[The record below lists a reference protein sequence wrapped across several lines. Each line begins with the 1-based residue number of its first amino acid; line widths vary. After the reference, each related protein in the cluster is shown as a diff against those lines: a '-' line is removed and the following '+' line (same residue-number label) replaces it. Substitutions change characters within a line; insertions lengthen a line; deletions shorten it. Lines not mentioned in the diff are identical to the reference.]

1 MCKKVTVFYGK
12 IILIISKILH
22 WYYTIYINKQ
32 LVFGVIAV
40 IFATTLIASLVVDQ
54 ASARQSISQRCAQDQ
69 SSSTTIAGSGAR
81 LPVRESILPIPIF
94 GSELTSSS
102 SGVTGSGNSVADCTN
117 TNNAGN
123 AAAF

>member
-1 MCKKVTVFYGK
+1 M
-12 IILIISKILH
+12 LIGI
-22 WYYTIYINKQ
+22 
-32 LVFGVIAV
+32 
-40 IFATTLIASLVVDQ
+40 VVDQ
-54 ASARQSISQRCAQDQ
+54 ASARQSISQRCTQDQ
-69 SSSTTIAGSGAR
+69 SSSTTTAGSGAR

-123 AAAF
+123 AAS